1 MDEISA
7 TINDFARDRSPHVRC
22 DCELCPVPAIVE
34 QWLRRQ
40 LPREWST

>member
-7 TINDFARDRSPHVRC
+7 TIANFARDRSPHVWCYR
-22 DCELCPVPAIVE
+22 ELWPVPAIIE

-40 LPREWST
+40 LPREWNT